1 MGNSAYMNIDYS
13 YTGDRYNSYEDGAIL
28 LPSYGLANFRTGVD
42 FDNTSLEVY
51 VNNIFDKDAYL
62 SRYNDFA
69 DVGSSGYDGFGIR
82 RTGSKPRVIGIR
94 FRYRY

>member
-1 MGNSAYMNIDYS
+1 
-13 YTGDRYNSYEDGAIL
+13 
-28 LPSYGLANFRTGVD
+28 
-42 FDNTSLEVY
+42 
-51 VNNIFDKDAYL
+51 VNNILDKDAYL

-69 DVGSSGYDGFGIR
+69 DVGSSGYAGFGIR